1 MFDYVRYPLMTVVRS
16 VGLSDPLAVPQVA
29 LSYLQ
34 INIDSDSVNHWWS
47 RICLPK
53 DSDSL
58 CQLSDYTTTRFP
70 TKQFICK
77 RK

>member
-16 VGLSDPLAVPQVA
+16 VGLSDPPAVPQVV

-47 RICLPK
+47 RIFFCL
-53 DSDSL
+53 SYSL
-58 CQLSDYTTTRFP
+58 H
-70 TKQFICK
+70 
-77 RK
+77 

>member
-47 RICLPK
+47 RIFFCL
-53 DSDSL
+53 SYSL
-58 CQLSDYTTTRFP
+58 H
-70 TKQFICK
+70 
-77 RK
+77 